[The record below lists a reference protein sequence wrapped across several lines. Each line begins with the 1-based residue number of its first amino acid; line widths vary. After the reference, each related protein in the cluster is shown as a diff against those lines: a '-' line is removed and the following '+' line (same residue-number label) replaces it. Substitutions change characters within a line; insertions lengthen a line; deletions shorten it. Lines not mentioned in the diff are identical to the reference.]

1 MLTIEHLPSTVDH
14 YALSC
19 GTASVSVVH
28 ASKVSGCVEHCT
40 FTAQCISALEIAR
53 LLSPASRIPV
63 ESSCIACH

>member
-40 FTAQCISALEIAR
+40 FTARCISSAL
-53 LLSPASRIPV
+53 
-63 ESSCIACH
+63 